1 MDALQACGVSP
12 CGDVDCPSFL
22 PSNITK
28 ANIDLLKASNARV
41 VLDTTTGDEASRIW
55 VLNSDDGSIRFAAN
69 VFDNLTSASSV
80 QTWRAA
86 GAGDDDATG
95 VTFKSLSPAVPGGAS
110 IGAFA
115 FGSFHASAG
124 VRVMAEGSNA
134 LLLIAQRGQHR
145 RRCRPMGAPW
155 RHARAPGRRAGC
167 ARRRGLS
174 GRRVRREPLAAAAG
188 SFGMDGAPGGK
199 LNGGGGSAG
208 ALHGNESLVPL
219 VAGSAGG
226 NGATTDNEDSI
237 ALHGTGGGGG
247 GAVELVAGAKLAV
260 SSTGGVFSPGYGGTG
275 GRGKDAEPSPSF
287 GSGGGG
293 GSGGAVLLE
302 APLVV
307 VLGTVAVGGGGGGQG
322 ADETTNAPL
331 LPFLTGA
338 SGAAAYR
345 GLAGTPIAAAGAGG
359 CRSMTSGVTTAGYGG
374 CGGDGSNATGV
385 ALPGVDARNGGGGG
399 GGAGR
404 IRINSASP
412 STRTVAAT
420 LLPEGASSLGALD
433 QCTGELCEP

>member
-1 MDALQACGVSP
+1 MLFLRTSAHSATARTWRILACLAGPLVAAGCGGDDAKTTPVEWTFEIDSEVESATTRIELEVTRGACGSEGETAFSLAAAYPLSAAAAKPRSFEDGAYCFHARAYVDTCGPIGVAAEDFTVPIEEEPLAVHIASDVDALQACGVSP

-115 FGSFHASAG
+115 FGSIHIAQG

-134 LLLIAQRGQHR
+134 LLLIAQRDISIDGTLDVGQWGH
-145 RRCRPMGAPW
+145 PGGTLAP
-155 RHARAPGRRAGC
+155 PGGGPAVP
-167 ARRRGLS
+167 S
-174 GRRVRREPLAAAAG
+174 GVGSPGGESGVALGGGGGG

-199 LNGGGGSAG
+199 LNGGVPGGSAG

-237 ALHGTGGGGG
+237 ALHGTGGSGG

-275 GRGKDAEPSPSF
+275 GRGKDAEPSPRF

-293 GSGGAVLLE
+293 G
-302 APLVV
+302 
-307 VLGTVAVGGGGGGQG
+307 
-322 ADETTNAPL
+322 
-331 LPFLTGA
+331 
-338 SGAAAYR
+338 
-345 GLAGTPIAAAGAGG
+345 
-359 CRSMTSGVTTAGYGG
+359 
-374 CGGDGSNATGV
+374 
-385 ALPGVDARNGGGGG
+385 
-399 GGAGR
+399 
-404 IRINSASP
+404 
-412 STRTVAAT
+412 
-420 LLPEGASSLGALD
+420 
-433 QCTGELCEP
+433 